1 MKKPEFPKPR
11 LIREDFLP
19 EQDFIKNNYRI
30 KKIITPSGYERYYP
44 QFRVLWLFWVNM
56 FGDDGWYDYQEANRR
71 LFREIAPDKVEYLE
85 PDPTTLKT
93 VSDTPNK
100 PPRVV

>member
-1 MKKPEFPKPR
+1 MKKPEFLKPR

-19 EQDFIKNNYRI
+19 EQNPMRNYRI
-30 KKIITPSGYERYYP
+30 KKITTPGGFQRYYP
-44 QFRVLWLFWVNM
+44 QVKILWIFWVNM
-56 FGDDGWYDYQEANRR
+56 FGDAGYASYQEANRR

-93 VSDTPNK
+93 VSKTPNK